1 MSKNIVFFGKAE
13 TGKSTL
19 AGYLYAHKLSDKD
32 KNKIWNNRRK
42 ELGVLYDYQERFS
55 YLLDNYFEI
64 KRHKEE
70 KSGTTRTLHIENISD
85 DFNIIDTPEI
95 FSKIG
100 RAHV

>member
-42 ELGVLYDYQERFS
+42 ELGVLYD
-55 YLLDNYFEI
+55 
-64 KRHKEE
+64 
-70 KSGTTRTLHIENISD
+70 
-85 DFNIIDTPEI
+85 
-95 FSKIG
+95 
-100 RAHV
+100 